1 MTTIGGGASSHPW
14 HAVAVEEP
22 VDESFAAVIET
33 PVDSQVQ
40 YEIDRE
46 TGLLSVK
53 RVLSSSVQYPANY
66 GMIPRTLAPDGEA
79 MDVLVIG
86 QEAIVPCAIV
96 RARAVG
102 LLRYEQHGMADD
114 KVIAVHLDDPAF
126 DEYMR
131 FDQLPEYW
139 RAMLTRFFEDY
150 RALDGQEA
158 RVLGFE
164 GPSAAAA
171 AIRRGLAAYRAAFG
185 GATP

>member
-1 MTTIGGGASSHPW
+1 MATTRGEATSHPW
-14 HAVAVEEP
+14 HAVEVEEP

-33 PVDSQVQ
+33 PADSRVQ
-40 YEIDRE
+40 YAIDRE
-46 TGLLSVK
+46 TGFLRVK

-79 MDVLVIG
+79 MDVLVMG
-86 QEAIVPCAIV
+86 QEPIAPAAIL

-102 LLRYEQHGMADD
+102 LLRYEQHGLPDD

-126 DEYMR
+126 AGYAR
-131 FDQLPEYW
+131 FDQLPGHW

-150 RALDGQEA
+150 RALEGQEA

-164 GPSAAAA
+164 GPSAAAT
-171 AIRRGLAAYRAAFG
+171 AIRRGLAAYQASRQ
-185 GATP
+185 